1 MPNAAIM
8 LCAGRATRMRGAVED
23 KVLAPLAG
31 QPALIY
37 SLRAFL
43 EAGVVGQ
50 FIFVTRDAA
59 QQKAIAAIFAKVA
72 GNNAKAIFIRGGNE
86 RQDSVYN
93 GLRKTSAK
101 TDYVFIHDCARPLV
115 TSANLRALL
124 AAVEQDQA
132 AVLAHRVTDTIKQTP
147 VNKTPG
153 LRRLRLRDLRRDTL
167 WAMETP
173 QVFARKLVTKA
184 YELVREKELRITD
197 DAAAVALL
205 GHGVTL
211 VENSTPNPKLTH
223 PEDFAWV
230 ELLLGRK
237 Q

>member
-1 MPNAAIM
+1 MFNAAIM
-8 LCAGRATRMRGAVED
+8 LCAGRATRMRGTVGD

-31 QPALIY
+31 QPALAF

-59 QQKAIAAIFAKVA
+59 QQKAIAALFAKIA
-72 GNNAKAIFIRGGNE
+72 GKTAKAGFVRGGSE

-93 GLRKTSAK
+93 GLRRTSAK

-115 TSANLRALL
+115 TPVNLRALL
-124 AAVEQDQA
+124 EAVEQDQA
-132 AVLAHRVTDTIKQTP
+132 AVLAHRVTDTIKQTRRH
-147 VNKTPG
+147 G
-153 LRRLRLRDLRRDTL
+153 LRRVRLHDLRRDRL

-173 QVFARKLVTKA
+173 QVFARELITKA
-184 YELVREKELRITD
+184 YQFVREKESRITD

-211 VENSTPNPKLTH
+211 VENATPNPKLTH

-230 ELLLGRK
+230 ELLLKRK